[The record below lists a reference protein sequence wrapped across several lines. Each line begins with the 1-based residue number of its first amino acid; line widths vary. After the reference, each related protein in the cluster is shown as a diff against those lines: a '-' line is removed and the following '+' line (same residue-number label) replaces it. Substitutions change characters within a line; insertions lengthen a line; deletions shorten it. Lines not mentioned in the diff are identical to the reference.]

1 LNSPTLTARATE
13 IGVILGT
20 AAYMAPEQARGR
32 AVDKRADIWAF
43 GIVLFEML
51 SGRRLFDGEEIS
63 DVMAS
68 ILRQEIDWSRLP
80 SGTPASIRRLLQRC
94 LERDPKRRLRDIGEA
109 RVALDTPHDEPAVPV
124 ALAGSAAGSIAA
136 MRPARSTRLLWA
148 IAIGATLIAIA
159 LAAALVMRRPAAPS
173 DPALLLE
180 IGPPPDQEF
189 LVGSNTGA
197 VIISPDGSTVAFLTQ
212 TSEGRR
218 LNVRS
223 LATGETRALP
233 GTAEA
238 HYPFWSPDS
247 RSIGFFGSGKLFTIA
262 VAGGSPEAITDIN
275 QGRGGT
281 WSDAGDILFTP
292 VGGGVVHRVPEGGG
306 ASAPVTTL
314 DASRGENAHYWPVAL
329 PGGRKFLFFIR
340 STRPENNGIYLG
352 SLDGAKPVRL
362 VTSLSSGLYAP
373 ARGDRPGHL
382 LWVRD
387 DDLFA
392 QPLDIDS
399 GRLTGEVKSV
409 ASDVRVEESQR
420 GTFASVSDAGRLV
433 WASARGGDFNFSW
446 YERNGHRLG
455 DLPIATGKIMQPR
468 ISPDGR
474 KLAFTRAV
482 GGTADIWV
490 HDLASAATTQ
500 VTTDPDYDENPS
512 WSPDGRRLIYQG
524 RPDDTLLVATLD
536 GSSPILKVPGGSQLT
551 GGGFMPDGRTIMFS
565 RITASTTNDLAVAHL
580 DRPDAIVALTNEPGQ
595 EFLPTPSPDGR
606 WLAFVTDR
614 TGRPEVVIA
623 RLFSDGTTFRLGQ
636 RLPVSP
642 SGGFDPTWRKDGR
655 EIIYL
660 APDATLMS
668 VAVTVDGEAVTL
680 GKPTALFKVPADAGG
695 WGSNW
700 AGTADLTKF
709 VVAQAPQATRQQFRL
724 LTDWM
729 AGK

>member
-1 LNSPTLTARATE
+1 
-13 IGVILGT
+13 
-20 AAYMAPEQARGR
+20 M
-32 AVDKRADIWAF
+32 
-43 GIVLFEML
+43 
-51 SGRRLFDGEEIS
+51 
-63 DVMAS
+63 
-68 ILRQEIDWSRLP
+68 
-80 SGTPASIRRLLQRC
+80 
-94 LERDPKRRLRDIGEA
+94 
-109 RVALDTPHDEPAVPV
+109 
-124 ALAGSAAGSIAA
+124 
-136 MRPARSTRLLWA
+136 
-148 IAIGATLIAIA
+148 
-159 LAAALVMRRPAAPS
+159 
-173 DPALLLE
+173 
-180 IGPPPDQEF
+180 
-189 LVGSNTGA
+189 
-197 VIISPDGSTVAFLTQ
+197 
-212 TSEGRR
+212 
-218 LNVRS
+218 
-223 LATGETRALP
+223 
-233 GTAEA
+233 
-238 HYPFWSPDS
+238 
-247 RSIGFFGSGKLFTIA
+247 
-262 VAGGSPEAITDIN
+262 
-275 QGRGGT
+275 
-281 WSDAGDILFTP
+281 
-292 VGGGVVHRVPEGGG
+292 VHRVPERGG

-352 SLDGAKPVRL
+352 SLDGTKPVRL

-500 VTTDPDYDENPS
+500 VTTDPDYDENPF
-512 WSPDGRRLIYQG
+512 WSPDGRRLVYQG
-524 RPDDTLLVATLD
+524 RPEDTLMVATLD

-551 GGGFMPDGRTIMFS
+551 GGGFMPDGSTILFS
-565 RITASTTNDLAVAHL
+565 RLTASTTNDLAVAHL

-595 EFLPTPSPDGR
+595 ELLPTPSPDGR

-636 RLPVSP
+636 RLPVSA
-642 SGGFDPTWRKDGR
+642 GGGIDPTWRKDGR
-655 EIIYL
+655 EIVYL

-680 GKPTALFKVPADAGG
+680 GKPTPLFKVPADAGG

-700 AGTADLTKF
+700 AATADLSKF
-709 VVAQAPQATRQQFRL
+709 VVRRGAARQRAALPTADGLDGGEITSGVSQLRGFRLPAHRSRKSSLLRRDDAERELSRGPCPAGHRLDNQTVIARGEIAWKRNAVDVPRRLRVIGGGVRRLLELTGFAPRADERRGHRQRRRSGFRRNADRTSAAIAVFGGTSRAAYGVRATTSDICFAFTAAPGVGETSDRPPSASSLSNFGTVTSVKTLPCVLFAPTAATR
-724 LTDWM
+724 T
-729 AGK
+729 